1 MVFEF
6 LGRGRKRNNA
16 EGLTSAKASHSAWQ
30 DVLIGARAPASV
42 GDSRTGRTLEKL
54 GKRTESLAQS
64 FCKGFN
70 GVLKRAQ
77 LEMKGR
83 FRKPL

>member
-6 LGRGRKRNNA
+6 PGCGREINKA
-16 EGLTSAKASHSAWQ
+16 KGLTSAKASHSAWQ
-30 DVLIGARAPASV
+30 DVLIGARASASM
-42 GDSRTGRTLEKL
+42 GDSRTGRMLEKL
-54 GKRTESLAQS
+54 RERTESLAQR

-83 FRKPL
+83 FREPL